1 MDIGRYANGY
11 WVKDRMIVYF
21 GIGTNF
27 GDREANLRTALQL
40 LHERVGECLACSL
53 IYRSAP
59 QGFVSENEFANMVVV
74 CKTDQSPE
82 DILRITQQIEREM
95 GRTEKSVNGIYH
107 DRVIDIDLLKALTP
121 SNSPFKGE
129 NLMEGEDVVCKSE
142 TLTLP
147 HPRMQERDFVMI
159 PLREVE
165 AILN

>member
-1 MDIGRYANGY
+1 MVI
-11 WVKDRMIVYF
+11 F
-21 GIGTNF
+21 LGIGTNL

-40 LHERVGECLACSL
+40 LHEQVGECLACSL

-59 QGFVSENEFANMVVV
+59 QGFVSENEFANMVVA
-74 CKTDQSPE
+74 CKTDYSPE

-95 GRTEKSVNGIYH
+95 GRSEKSVNGVYN

-121 SNSPFKGE
+121 SNSPFKEE
-129 NLMEGEDVVCKSE
+129 NYAEGEEVVCCTD

-147 HPRMQERDFVMI
+147 HPRMYERDFVMI

-165 AILN
+165 NILLPLASNL

>member
-1 MDIGRYANGY
+1 MLI
-11 WVKDRMIVYF
+11 YF
-21 GIGTNF
+21 GIGTNL

-74 CKTDQSPE
+74 CKTDHSPE
-82 DILRITQQIEREM
+82 DVLRITQQIEREM
-95 GRTEKSVNGIYH
+95 GRTEKSVNGVYH

-121 SNSPFKGE
+121 SNSPSKGA
-129 NLMEGEDVVCKSE
+129 NYAEGEEVVCCTE

-147 HPRMQERDFVMI
+147 HPRMHERDFVMI

-165 AILN
+165 TILKSLVSNL

>member
-1 MDIGRYANGY
+1 MGN
-11 WVKDRMIVYF
+11 
-21 GIGTNF
+21 
-27 GDREANLRTALQL
+27 REENLRRAIEM
-40 LHERVGECLACSL
+40 LHERVGECLACSS

-59 QGFVSENEFANMVVV
+59 QGFVSENEFANVVAV
-74 CKTDQSPE
+74 CETRHSPE
-82 DILRITQQIEREM
+82 DILLITQQIEREM
-95 GRTEKSVNGIYH
+95 GRTKKSENGIYH
-107 DRVIDIDLLKALTP
+107 DRVIDIDLLQALTP

-147 HPRMQERDFVMI
+147 LPRMQERDFVMI